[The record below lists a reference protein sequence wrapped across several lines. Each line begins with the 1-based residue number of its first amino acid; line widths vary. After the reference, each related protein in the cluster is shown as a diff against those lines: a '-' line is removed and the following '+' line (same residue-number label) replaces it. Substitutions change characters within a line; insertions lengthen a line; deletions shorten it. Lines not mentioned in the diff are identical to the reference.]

1 MNKLMVILILVALLS
16 GCLNEERTYYQEK
29 KPENALTLHK
39 DGTYTMVSEG
49 YVWAGKYQEDEEK
62 VILIF
67 EPPLPSIIMKKQ
79 GQNLTDPDGTLNIRK

>member
-1 MNKLMVILILVALLS
+1 MKKVIVILIVAALLS

-29 KPENALTLHK
+29 KPENALTLHT

-49 YVWAGKYQEDEEK
+49 YVWEGKYQEDEEK
-62 VILIF
+62 VILMF
-67 EPPLPSIIMKKQ
+67 EPPFPSIIMKKQ